1 MEKSFLPI
9 SKDPLSIILSYLDS
23 ESLGKISQV
32 DKKAKKNIMDYRIL
46 ADKFILELISKNQ
59 IKDKDDFIF
68 KVGMKEI
75 DIPENLNRKQLLKY
89 YLQGK
94 KFSNDKSTNRF
105 IKNLIETGKSKEDIL
120 TRLYLDYGKPKVNE
134 YMEGFESDDIKNAL
148 STYLV
153 HLQRTYPNSFK

>member
-9 SKDPLSIILSYLDS
+9 SKDPLTIILSYLDS
-23 ESLGKISQV
+23 ESLGKLSQV
-32 DKKAKKNIMDYRIL
+32 DKKSQKNIMDYRIL

-75 DIPENLNRKQLLKY
+75 ALPENLNRNQLLKY
-89 YLQGK
+89 YLQDK

-120 TRLYLDYGKPKVNE
+120 TRVYLDYGQTHVNQ
-134 YMEGFESDDIKNAL
+134 YIQGFDSDDVKNVL
-148 STYLV
+148 SKYLV
-153 HLQRTYPNSFK
+153 HLRRTYPNSFK